1 MAEYAAVKGGSLN
14 LKRSKGSSVFKKKK
28 RKKGSEEIE
37 QWMKEPGA
45 VKHGE
50 REREREC
57 VVYIIT
63 GKWRKIRSV
72 EEMKD
77 RVVLEMYTGQYLL
90 ALVGWL
96 MTSL

>member
-1 MAEYAAVKGGSLN
+1 
-14 LKRSKGSSVFKKKK
+14 
-28 RKKGSEEIE
+28 
-37 QWMKEPGA
+37 MKEPGA
-45 VKHGE
+45 VKHCE
-50 REREREC
+50 RERVC
-57 VVYIIT
+57 SVQFVYIIT
-63 GKWRKIRSV
+63 GKWSKIRSA